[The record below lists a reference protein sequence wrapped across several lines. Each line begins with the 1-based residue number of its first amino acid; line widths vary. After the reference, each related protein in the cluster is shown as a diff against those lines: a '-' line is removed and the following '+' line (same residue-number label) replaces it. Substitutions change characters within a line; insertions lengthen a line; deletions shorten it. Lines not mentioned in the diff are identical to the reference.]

1 MLVFTNFVA
10 GLKLVALLG
19 SGQKAEIEI
28 VGPAERVK
36 RLDVREDSSK
46 WLLAKSR
53 LCAAGMRD
61 QIAIRRWHC
70 DRRLRFCDMTLSAT
84 I

>member
-1 MLVFTNFVA
+1 MA
-10 GLKLVALLG
+10 GPKLVALLG

-28 VGPAERVK
+28 VGFSELVK

-46 WLLAKSR
+46 WILARSR
-53 LCAAGMRD
+53 LCAAGMLD
-61 QIAIRRWHC
+61 QIAIRRRHC
-70 DRRLRFCDMTLSAT
+70 DRRIRFCDMTLSAT

>member
-1 MLVFTNFVA
+1 MAVGHAVIT
-10 GLKLVALLG
+10 GLRLG
-19 SGQKAEIEI
+19 DSTTDNDREFSEL
-28 VGPAERVK
+28 VK

-53 LCAAGMRD
+53 LCVAGMLD

-70 DRRLRFCDMTLSAT
+70 DRRIRFCDMTLSAT